1 MRKVLNYRHSM
12 ITTLQ
17 LNVKTKINYLRLTN
31 TYYPNK
37 KVLGHESYKLGKKKG
52 KEKKNQEKTYISS
65 CVHDWLDFPFA
76 CFQGLHLDISSYFIL
91 SKENASMWELMM
103 DLHMLK

>member
-1 MRKVLNYRHSM
+1 M

-37 KVLGHESYKLGKKKG
+37 KVLGHESYKLGKKKRKR
-52 KEKKNQEKTYISS
+52 KEKSRKNL
-65 CVHDWLDFPFA
+65 H
-76 CFQGLHLDISSYFIL
+76 FQLCS
-91 SKENASMWELMM
+91 
-103 DLHMLK
+103 